1 MGKGRKDVG
10 ETRIEDE
17 DEKMRM
23 KMKMRMKRRMLRS
36 RRRRK
41 ATKTFTEFI
50 FGIVAYQFIHLI
62 SAH

>member
-17 DEKMRM
+17 DEKMR
-23 KMKMRMKRRMLRS
+23 MRMKRRMLRS

>member
-23 KMKMRMKRRMLRS
+23 RMKRRRRMLRS

-50 FGIVAYQFIHLI
+50 FGIVAYQFVHLI

>member
-17 DEKMRM
+17 DEKRR
-23 KMKMRMKRRMLRS
+23 MRMKRRMLRS

-62 SAH
+62 YAH